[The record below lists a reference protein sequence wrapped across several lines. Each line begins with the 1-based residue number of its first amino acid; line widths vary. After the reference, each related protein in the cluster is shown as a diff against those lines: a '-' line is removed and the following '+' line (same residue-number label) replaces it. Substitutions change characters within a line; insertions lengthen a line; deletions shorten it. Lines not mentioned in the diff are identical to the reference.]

1 MKPSLLFEWD
11 SVKAQS
17 NLRKHGVSFDE
28 AATVF
33 ADPFALTILD
43 AEHSRDEVREL
54 TLGSSYWS
62 RLVVVYHTDRQGRIR
77 IISARKADKGE
88 VAQYHDR

>member
-11 SVKAQS
+11 SGKAQS
-17 NLRKHGVSFDE
+17 NLRKLGVSFDE

-33 ADPFALTILD
+33 ADPFALTIID
-43 AEHSRDEVREL
+43 AEHGRDEVREL

-62 RLVVVYHTDRQGRIR
+62 RLVVVYHTDSQGRIR